1 MLIYKSAHNLR
12 LLFITLLIS
21 NTSYSAD
28 IYKWIDKD
36 GTVHFGDKPDHQHNS
51 ATLYTVPKN
60 NSANVSYTNKER
72 ALKQKK
78 LLDSFEAQRRI
89 KKQQQSKKREQAKV
103 RQYNCKVSKDK
114 LIRYQKSSRIYSR
127 NELGEKMFLSD
138 EQRLK
143 EIKLM
148 KQQTEKW
155 CK

>member
-1 MLIYKSAHNLR
+1 MLIYKSTHYLL

-21 NTSYSAD
+21 STGYSAD
-28 IYKWIDKD
+28 IYKWTDSD
-36 GTVHFGDKPDHQHNS
+36 GTVHFGDKPNQQHNS
-51 ATLYTVPKN
+51 ATLYKVPKN
-60 NSANVSYTNKER
+60 NTANVSYTNKER

-78 LLDSFEAQRRI
+78 LLDSFKAQRRI
-89 KKQQQSKKREQAKV
+89 KKQQQSEKREQAKV

-127 NELGEKMFLSD
+127 NEVGEKIFLSD

-143 EIKLM
+143 EITLM
-148 KQQTEKW
+148 KQQAEKW